1 MVLYLSVCFCL
12 RPYLFFNLFIDF
24 SILLTSLFSIPL
36 PTMLLSKDPPPPKK
50 DPLSFPKRTPT
61 HKKNTEKNTSRTNFE
76 NGTFCVE
83 SFPLEIIQ
91 NGSGKLST
99 QKYRGKLFTQ
109 HLTSFLVVS
118 LWSLCGPS
126 LVSLWSLSLFSLC
139 FMFFCSLCFSR
150 VLYVL
155 FDSSFSYFL

>member
-1 MVLYLSVCFCL
+1 MLFFICLSVFVCALICF
-12 RPYLFFNLFIDF
+12 FHFFIDF
-24 SILLTSLFSIPL
+24 SMLLTSLFSIPL

-91 NGSGKLST
+91 NGSGKLSAQRST
-99 QKYRGKLFTQ
+99 GN
-109 HLTSFLVVS
+109 
-118 LWSLCGPS
+118 
-126 LVSLWSLSLFSLC
+126 
-139 FMFFCSLCFSR
+139 FFKKNTVRCLR
-150 VLYVL
+150 AAPGGMVLRQ
-155 FDSSFSYFL
+155 